1 MLRRTWPSLILV
13 ALSACAGSGIS
24 PEPPTAP
31 KTAAPITASATDI
44 GDRVDA
50 LLEAEWKAS
59 GVSPAGPASDAQFF
73 RRAYLDLAG
82 TLPPPEAVTAFLA
95 DTSPD
100 KRARAVD
107 ALLASPRYAERW
119 AAYWEEVLL
128 RDSAKENIVD
138 RAALRAWL
146 RARFAENAPWDR
158 VARDLVTATG
168 KSSPGGSARERR
180 MAAAIDAAG
189 AEDAGVNG
197 AVNWLLQFKR
207 STEDLAGATSRTFLG
222 VQIQCAQCHDHKT
235 EKWTTTDFRRFAA
248 AFARTRVRA
257 AVYLRALSR
266 RPSAEEIAR
275 WVRFL
280 DEAAA
285 APEDSPTPAGGQ
297 GPLARLR
304 KRAPSV
310 AMTPRDRAYEDL
322 FRALLGSSEFAFQH

>member
-31 KTAAPITASATDI
+31 KTAAPITAPATDI

-222 VQIQCAQCHDHKT
+222 VQIQCAQCHDHKL
-235 EKWTTTDFRRFAA
+235 TTFNRRRLLQAGA
-248 AFARTRVRA
+248 GGLGAWLAGRWLSAREA
-257 AVYLRALSR
+257 
-266 RPSAEEIAR
+266 
-275 WVRFL
+275 
-280 DEAAA
+280 EAAEVKPA
-285 APEDSPTPAGGQ
+285 AGDACIVLWMNGGPSHIDTFDPKPGSKGG
-297 GPLARLR
+297 GP
-304 KRAPSV
+304 
-310 AMTPRDRAYEDL
+310 
-322 FRALLGSSEFAFQH
+322 FRAIKTSAKGF